1 MDSPLHFW
9 LNGNDEQVPA
19 HPRRCIRLLVPRE
32 IQGLSTSEK
41 EIYLMSSTSRIADS
55 IIAAEEFS
63 TWNIDPAHSAAEFK
77 VRHMMISNVKGKFSG
92 LSGVLKL
99 DETDYAHS
107 TVEVSIPAAS
117 VRTVDEKLD
126 AHLKAEDFFDVE
138 KFPTLTFTSTN
149 IHYTGRQEYEVAG
162 DLTIRGVT
170 KSVTLTV
177 SEISEPAKDPWD
189 NVRIGLSGSVRINRK
204 DFGFIWNAPLE
215 FGGVL
220 VGDEVA
226 ITLDVQFIKA

>member
-1 MDSPLHFW
+1 
-9 LNGNDEQVPA
+9 
-19 HPRRCIRLLVPRE
+19 
-32 IQGLSTSEK
+32 
-41 EIYLMSSTSRIADS
+41 MSSTSRIGSSS
-55 IIAAEEFS
+55 IATEDFS

-77 VRHMMISNVKGKFSG
+77 VRHMMISYVKGKFSG

-117 VRTVDEKLD
+117 VRTVDEKVD

-138 KFPTLTFTSTN
+138 KFPTLTFKSTS
-149 IHYTGRQEYEVAG
+149 IRYTAGHDYAVTG

-170 KSVTLTV
+170 NPVTLTV
-177 SEISEPAKDPWD
+177 NDVSESSKDPWG
-189 NVRIGLSGSVRINRK
+189 NLRIGLSASTKISRK

-215 FGGVL
+215 LGGVL